1 MRLTDAV
8 LKEVVSTKM
17 FTVLDFWGTHDGKL
31 EINDTNEA
39 CILDEATLANDQPDG
54 TRLHRRECSHF

>member
-1 MRLTDAV
+1 
-8 LKEVVSTKM
+8 M
-17 FTVLDFWGTHDGKL
+17 FTMLDFWGTHDGKL

-39 CILDEATLANDQPDG
+39 CILDEASLANDQPDG